1 MYKKNSDKE
10 KLTKHWH
17 GEYQLQE
24 TQGNHCKNGQKKASD
39 NNPTSSLFEIVVVNA
54 MPKRHTDEYDQ
65 IEEDYEYCFLLY
77 PTVHREAFSGRNG
90 LLFNYK
96 RTRLS
101 LLFCLSLKNQTSN
114 LQTVKK

>member
-1 MYKKNSDKE
+1 MQWVTKSHNRRCYNQVLERAQKTWHQPINHKELRIEKCIKENSDKE

-65 IEEDYEYCFLLY
+65 IEEEFEYCFFL
-77 PTVHREAFSGRNG
+77 
-90 LLFNYK
+90 
-96 RTRLS
+96 
-101 LLFCLSLKNQTSN
+101 
-114 LQTVKK
+114 